1 MKKYGSIDEIAKE
14 YALTNEQLKN
24 YLLLNA
30 IDSLSDLDKIDLSN
44 KNIIDVLNKINN
56 NKKLDNHVNLTS
68 LVSIKIEGLFGK
80 YNYLI
85 NFDNDISIWVSEN
98 GVGKTTILNIIV
110 AILTTDKNALMDIN
124 FKKVSVNISGKT
136 YEIDREKYFQIK
148 NNDIK

>member
-30 IDSLSDLDKIDLSN
+30 TDSLSDLDKIDLSN

-68 LVSIKIEGLFGK
+68 LKSIKIEGLFGK
-80 YNYLI
+80 YNYAEL
-85 NFDNDISIWVSEN
+85 
-98 GVGKTTILNIIV
+98 
-110 AILTTDKNALMDIN
+110 
-124 FKKVSVNISGKT
+124 
-136 YEIDREKYFQIK
+136 
-148 NNDIK
+148 